1 MLFEKISTWEKWIVL
16 LELIFAMQKIFLESL
31 GFGFKTN
38 QIIVA
43 FLHSMIDLRILVV
56 FEVELLFEALD
67 LLVKLLQFVLEHLL
81 LLL

>member
-1 MLFEKISTWEKWIVL
+1 
-16 LELIFAMQKIFLESL
+16 MQKIFLESL
-31 GFGFKTN
+31 GFGLKTN